1 MGNMNLIKDM
11 PKKLGF
17 GCMRLPIIGDKTEN
31 IDFDTFS
38 KMVDTFM
45 GQGFT
50 YFDTAYPYHN
60 EKSEEAVRKCLVER
74 YPRDSFLLADKMPV
88 WLVKTNEDYQK
99 IFDTQLERTGATY
112 FDFYLLHALNKE
124 RFDFLQETGGFE
136 FGTKMKAE
144 GKVKNLG
151 FSFHDS
157 AEVLDEILT
166 THPEVDFVQLQIN
179 YFDWNSINV
188 QSGDCYAV
196 AEKHN
201 VPIIVMEPVKGGTLA
216 NLIGKPAELLQ
227 ELNPEASYA
236 SYAIRFVASLPNV
249 MMVLSGM
256 STMEQMLDNTSYMK
270 DFVPLTSKEK
280 DVIKKVTS
288 ALEEMKSIRCTSCQ
302 YCVKGCP
309 KQIRIPS
316 IFTVYNMSMQF
327 GITDNIRR
335 QYREVTGEERGKASD
350 CIACG
355 KCEQQCPQHLP
366 IRELLKEVA
375 SSLEE
380 QIHTKR
386 MYPHTFW
393 QKSS

>member
-166 THPEVDFVQLQIN
+166 AHPEVDFVQLQIN

-327 GITDNIRR
+327 GITDSIRR

-355 KCEQQCPQHLP
+355 KCEQQCPQHLS

-380 QIHTKR
+380 
-386 MYPHTFW
+386 
-393 QKSS
+393 

>member
-17 GCMRLPIIGDKTEN
+17 GCMRLPIIGDKAEN

-166 THPEVDFVQLQIN
+166 AHPEVDFVQLQIN

-327 GITDNIRR
+327 GITDSIRR

-386 MYPHTFW
+386 MYPHTFCR
-393 QKSS
+393 KSS

>member
-327 GITDNIRR
+327 GITDSIRR

-355 KCEQQCPQHLP
+355 KCEQQCPQHLS

-386 MYPHTFW
+386 MYPNTFC
-393 QKSS
+393 

>member
-327 GITDNIRR
+327 GITDSIRR

-355 KCEQQCPQHLP
+355 KCEQQCPQHLS

-380 QIHTKR
+380 
-386 MYPHTFW
+386 
-393 QKSS
+393 

>member
-216 NLIGKPAELLQ
+216 NLIGKLAELLQ

-327 GITDNIRR
+327 GITDSIRR

-380 QIHTKR
+380 
-386 MYPHTFW
+386 
-393 QKSS
+393 

>member
-327 GITDNIRR
+327 GITDSIRR

-355 KCEQQCPQHLP
+355 KCEQQCPQHLS

-386 MYPHTFW
+386 MYPHTFCR
-393 QKSS
+393 KSS

>member
-144 GKVKNLG
+144 GKVKNFG

-166 THPEVDFVQLQIN
+166 AHPEVDFVQLQIN

-288 ALEEMKSIRCTSCQ
+288 ALAEMKSIRCTSCQ

-327 GITDNIRR
+327 GITDSIRR

-386 MYPHTFW
+386 MYPHTFC

>member
-144 GKVKNLG
+144 GKVKNFG

-327 GITDNIRR
+327 GITDSIRR

-380 QIHTKR
+380 
-386 MYPHTFW
+386 
-393 QKSS
+393 

>member
-188 QSGDCYAV
+188 QSGNCYAV

-327 GITDNIRR
+327 GITDSIRR

-380 QIHTKR
+380 
-386 MYPHTFW
+386 
-393 QKSS
+393 

>member
-327 GITDNIRR
+327 GITDSIRR

-386 MYPHTFW
+386 MYPHTFCR
-393 QKSS
+393 KSS

>member
-166 THPEVDFVQLQIN
+166 AHPEVDFVQLQIN

-327 GITDNIRR
+327 GITDSIRR

-380 QIHTKR
+380 
-386 MYPHTFW
+386 
-393 QKSS
+393 

>member
-166 THPEVDFVQLQIN
+166 AHPEVDFVQLQIN

-227 ELNPEASYA
+227 ELNPKASYA

-327 GITDNIRR
+327 GITDSIRR

-355 KCEQQCPQHLP
+355 KCEQQCPQHLS

-380 QIHTKR
+380 
-386 MYPHTFW
+386 
-393 QKSS
+393 

>member
-327 GITDNIRR
+327 GITDSIRR

-386 MYPHTFW
+386 MYPNTFC
-393 QKSS
+393 

>member
-166 THPEVDFVQLQIN
+166 AHPEVDFVQLQIN

-327 GITDNIRR
+327 GITDSIRR

-380 QIHTKR
+380 QINTKR
-386 MYPHTFW
+386 MYPHTFC

>member
-327 GITDNIRR
+327 GITDSIRR

-380 QIHTKR
+380 
-386 MYPHTFW
+386 
-393 QKSS
+393 

>member
-144 GKVKNLG
+144 GKVKNFG

-166 THPEVDFVQLQIN
+166 AHPEVDFVQLQIN

-327 GITDNIRR
+327 GITDSIRR

-386 MYPHTFW
+386 MYSNTFC
-393 QKSS
+393 

>member
-166 THPEVDFVQLQIN
+166 AHPEVDFVQLQIN

-327 GITDNIRR
+327 GITDSIRR

-355 KCEQQCPQHLP
+355 KCEQQCPQHLS

-386 MYPHTFW
+386 MYPNTFC
-393 QKSS
+393 

>member
-99 IFDTQLERTGATY
+99 IFDTQQERTGATY

-166 THPEVDFVQLQIN
+166 AHPEVDFVQLQIN

-327 GITDNIRR
+327 GITDSIRR

-355 KCEQQCPQHLP
+355 KCEQQCPQHLS

-386 MYPHTFW
+386 MYPNTFCR
-393 QKSS
+393 KSS

>member
-166 THPEVDFVQLQIN
+166 AHPEVDFVQLQIN

-327 GITDNIRR
+327 GITDSIRR
-335 QYREVTGEERGKASD
+335 QYLEVTGEERGKASD

-380 QIHTKR
+380 
-386 MYPHTFW
+386 
-393 QKSS
+393 

>member
-327 GITDNIRR
+327 GITDSIRR

>member
-216 NLIGKPAELLQ
+216 NLIGKPAEILQ

-327 GITDNIRR
+327 GITDSIRR

-386 MYPHTFW
+386 MYPHTFC
-393 QKSS
+393 

>member
-166 THPEVDFVQLQIN
+166 AHPEVDFVQLQIN

-201 VPIIVMEPVKGGTLA
+201 VPIIVMEPVKVGTLA

-327 GITDNIRR
+327 GITDSIRR

-386 MYPHTFW
+386 MYPHTFC

>member
-45 GQGFT
+45 GQGFI

-144 GKVKNLG
+144 GKVKNFG

-166 THPEVDFVQLQIN
+166 AHPEVDFVQLQIN

-327 GITDNIRR
+327 GITDSIRR

-386 MYPHTFW
+386 MYPHTFCR
-393 QKSS
+393 KSS

>member
-144 GKVKNLG
+144 GKVKNFG

-327 GITDNIRR
+327 GITDSIRR

-386 MYPHTFW
+386 MYPHTFC

>member
-112 FDFYLLHALNKE
+112 VDFYLLHALNKE

-327 GITDNIRR
+327 GITDSIRR

-380 QIHTKR
+380 
-386 MYPHTFW
+386 
-393 QKSS
+393 

>member
-166 THPEVDFVQLQIN
+166 AHPEVDFVQLEIN

-327 GITDNIRR
+327 GITDSIRR

-380 QIHTKR
+380 
-386 MYPHTFW
+386 
-393 QKSS
+393 

>member
-144 GKVKNLG
+144 GKVKNFG

-166 THPEVDFVQLQIN
+166 AHPEVDFVQLQIN

-327 GITDNIRR
+327 GITDSIRR

-355 KCEQQCPQHLP
+355 KCEQQCPQHLS

-386 MYPHTFW
+386 MYPHTFCR
-393 QKSS
+393 KSS

>member
-236 SYAIRFVASLPNV
+236 SYAIRFVASLPTV

-288 ALEEMKSIRCTSCQ
+288 ALEEMKSIRCTSCH

-327 GITDNIRR
+327 GITDSIRR

-380 QIHTKR
+380 
-386 MYPHTFW
+386 
-393 QKSS
+393 

>member
-74 YPRDSFLLADKMPV
+74 YPRDSYLLADKMPV

-166 THPEVDFVQLQIN
+166 AHPEVDFVQLQIN

-327 GITDNIRR
+327 GITDSIRR

-380 QIHTKR
+380 
-386 MYPHTFW
+386 
-393 QKSS
+393 

>member
-1 MGNMNLIKDM
+1 MIFAKKGEIMGNMNLIKDM

-327 GITDNIRR
+327 GITDSIRR

-380 QIHTKR
+380 
-386 MYPHTFW
+386 
-393 QKSS
+393 

>member
-151 FSFHDS
+151 FSFH
-157 AEVLDEILT
+157 
-166 THPEVDFVQLQIN
+166 
-179 YFDWNSINV
+179 
-188 QSGDCYAV
+188 
-196 AEKHN
+196 
-201 VPIIVMEPVKGGTLA
+201 
-216 NLIGKPAELLQ
+216 
-227 ELNPEASYA
+227 
-236 SYAIRFVASLPNV
+236 RFL
-249 MMVLSGM
+249 
-256 STMEQMLDNTSYMK
+256 
-270 DFVPLTSKEK
+270 
-280 DVIKKVTS
+280 
-288 ALEEMKSIRCTSCQ
+288 
-302 YCVKGCP
+302 
-309 KQIRIPS
+309 
-316 IFTVYNMSMQF
+316 
-327 GITDNIRR
+327 
-335 QYREVTGEERGKASD
+335 
-350 CIACG
+350 
-355 KCEQQCPQHLP
+355 LP
-366 IRELLKEVA
+366 I
-375 SSLEE
+375 
-380 QIHTKR
+380 
-386 MYPHTFW
+386 
-393 QKSS
+393 QK

>member
-327 GITDNIRR
+327 GITDSIRR

-386 MYPHTFW
+386 MYPHTFC
-393 QKSS
+393 

>member
-166 THPEVDFVQLQIN
+166 AHPEVDFVQLQIN

-227 ELNPEASYA
+227 ELDPEASYA

-327 GITDNIRR
+327 GITDSIRR

-386 MYPHTFW
+386 MYPNTFC
-393 QKSS
+393 

>member
-166 THPEVDFVQLQIN
+166 AHPEVDFVQLQIN

-327 GITDNIRR
+327 GITDSIRR

-386 MYPHTFW
+386 KYPHTFC

>member
-144 GKVKNLG
+144 GKVKNFG

-327 GITDNIRR
+327 GITDSIRR

>member
-124 RFDFLQETGGFE
+124 RFDFLQETSGFE

-144 GKVKNLG
+144 GKVKNFG

-166 THPEVDFVQLQIN
+166 AHPEVDFVQLQIN

-327 GITDNIRR
+327 GITDSIRR

-380 QIHTKR
+380 
-386 MYPHTFW
+386 
-393 QKSS
+393 

>member
-144 GKVKNLG
+144 GKVKNFG

-166 THPEVDFVQLQIN
+166 AHPEVDFVQLQIN

-327 GITDNIRR
+327 GITDSIRR

-386 MYPHTFW
+386 MYPHTFCR
-393 QKSS
+393 KSS

>member
-124 RFDFLQETGGFE
+124 RFDFLQETDGFE

-166 THPEVDFVQLQIN
+166 AHPEVDFVQLQIN

-227 ELNPEASYA
+227 ELNPKASYA

-327 GITDNIRR
+327 GITDSIRR

-355 KCEQQCPQHLP
+355 KCEQQCPQHLS
-366 IRELLKEVA
+366 IRKLLKEVA

-386 MYPHTFW
+386 MYPHTFCR
-393 QKSS
+393 KSS

>member
-1 MGNMNLIKDM
+1 MIFAKKGEIMGNMNLIKDM

-166 THPEVDFVQLQIN
+166 AHPEVDFVQLQIN

-227 ELNPEASYA
+227 ELDPEASYA

-327 GITDNIRR
+327 GITDSIRR

-380 QIHTKR
+380 
-386 MYPHTFW
+386 
-393 QKSS
+393 